1 MAAYLLID
9 VKAKTVPGEILD
21 FVETRKKHITF
32 ASISSRLNGVHMN
45 KLVLSLSL
53 AVAQML
59 AVSAFAQTKGEADP
73 AQSKAIPS
81 APATAAEKAEAKK
94 ARKAEGAA
102 VAKSKKTTADADP
115 SSLGKAKAT
124 TKAERK
130 AAAAKRKAELAPA
143 VKKGEISSGEK

>member
-1 MAAYLLID
+1 
-9 VKAKTVPGEILD
+9 
-21 FVETRKKHITF
+21 
-32 ASISSRLNGVHMN
+32 MN

-53 AVAQML
+53 VVAQML

-81 APATAAEKAEAKK
+81 APATASEKADAKK
-94 ARKAEGAA
+94 TRKAEGAA
-102 VAKSKKTTADADP
+102 AAKAKKTGDADP
-115 SSLGKAKAT
+115 SSLGKAKAA

>member
-1 MAAYLLID
+1 
-9 VKAKTVPGEILD
+9 
-21 FVETRKKHITF
+21 
-32 ASISSRLNGVHMN
+32 MN

-59 AVSAFAQTKGEADP
+59 AVSAFAQSKGEADP
-73 AQSKAIPS
+73 AQSKAVPS

-102 VAKSKKTTADADP
+102 VAKSKRTTADADP

-130 AAAAKRKAELAPA
+130 AAAAKRKAEMAPA